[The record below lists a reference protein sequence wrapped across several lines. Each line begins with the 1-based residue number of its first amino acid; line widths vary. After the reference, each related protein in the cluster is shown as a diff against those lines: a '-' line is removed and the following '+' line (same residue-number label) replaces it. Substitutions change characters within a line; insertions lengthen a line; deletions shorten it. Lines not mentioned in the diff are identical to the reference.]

1 MAGFGDLLGVL
12 MQGGVGSSGTQRVEN
27 ALGERGLGQSGGFL
41 GEMLGGSGG
50 SGGSGGG
57 LLGNVLG
64 AAGGMLGNAGR
75 AAQENPMAAGGL
87 GAIAGALFGG
97 GSGAIKG
104 AVGGGAM
111 AMLAGLAFQALGN
124 RSSGSPATAQAPLG
138 IRAPATPEEEQ
149 ELASTADLM
158 FKAMISAA
166 KADGHIDSAEM
177 DKILGKLQEADT
189 DPGLQRL
196 VMEEMHKPLDL
207 DSLIAAIPNE
217 QLAAEVYAASLFAI
231 EVDTPE
237 ERDYLQRLAQG
248 SGLDDA
254 VVAQL
259 HQALGVN

>member
-27 ALGERGLGQSGGFL
+27 ALGERGLGQAGGFL
-41 GEMLGGSGG
+41 EQMLGGSGG
-50 SGGSGGG
+50 GGG

-75 AAQENPMAAGGL
+75 AAQQNPLAAGGL

-97 GSGAIKG
+97 GSGAVKG
-104 AVGGGAM
+104 AMGGGAM

-124 RSSGSPATAQAPLG
+124 RSGGSPATAQAPLG

-149 ELASTADLM
+149 ELASTADLV
-158 FKAMISAA
+158 FQAMISAA

-177 DKILGKLQEADT
+177 DKILGKLRESGT
-189 DPGLQRL
+189 DPELQRL

-207 DSLIAAIPNE
+207 DGLIGEIPNE
-217 QLAAEVYAASLFAI
+217 QVAAEVYAASLFAI

-259 HQALGVN
+259 HQALGVS

>member
-27 ALGERGLGQSGGFL
+27 ALGERGLGQSGGIL
-41 GEMLGGSGG
+41 GQMLGGA
-50 SGGSGGG
+50 GGSGGG
-57 LLGNVLG
+57 L
-64 AAGGMLGNAGR
+64 LGNAGR

-124 RSSGSPATAQAPLG
+124 RSGGSSATAQAPLG
-138 IRAPATPEEEQ
+138 IRAPASAEEEQ
-149 ELASTADLM
+149 ELESAAALM
-158 FKAMISAA
+158 LRAMISAA
-166 KADGHIDSAEM
+166 KADGHIDNAEM
-177 DKILGKLQEADT
+177 DKILGKLQESGT
-189 DPGLQRL
+189 DPELQRL
-196 VMEEMHKPLDL
+196 VMEEMRKPLDL
-207 DSLIAAIPNE
+207 DGLIGEIPNE
-217 QLAAEVYAASLFAI
+217 QLAAEAYAASLFAI

-259 HQALGVN
+259 HQALGVS